1 MKLIA
6 TFLLSLS
13 GYLGVADL
21 SRTEP
26 PSPPL
31 GTNVGAHQLTTNDLG
46 LFGPSLPE
54 LMRAKI
60 DAAPLEVATLHQQND
75 TAAQL
80 VKGSKSSRSTRY
92 NIPSD
97 PEQRCPKWEPVFQQ
111 MGLVPVEVFSYVA
124 YRESRCNPNAQNAT
138 WDKNGNMTYHLNRD
152 KSYDTGLLQINS
164 SWFSRVKE
172 VCGEDAVKNRMQGL
186 KDPTCNIKFAKW
198 IMDNSKG
205 KLGNWRVYKK

>member
-26 PSPPL
+26 PSPLL
-31 GTNVGAHQLTTNDLG
+31 GTTGEAHQLTTNDLG

-54 LMRAKI
+54 LMKAKI
-60 DAAPLEVATLHQQND
+60 DSTPVEVTALHHKND
-75 TAAQL
+75 TSAQ
-80 VKGSKSSRSTRY
+80 SDRPKSSGRY
-92 NIPSD
+92 NIPMD
-97 PEQRCPKWEPVFQQ
+97 PEQRCPKWEPVFAQ
-111 MGLVPVEVFSYVA
+111 MGLVPVDVFSYVA

-138 WDKNGNMTYHLNRD
+138 WDKNGNMTYHLNKD

-164 SWFSRVKE
+164 SWFSRVKD

-205 KLGNWRVYKK
+205 KLANWRVYKK